1 MPSDPKADPGRIET
15 LTHVLSAKLASSLI
29 GVAAAALVALG
40 GPVPALAQDAVVAT
54 LPQDIHFEG
63 PEGKVGLAT
72 LYGDP
77 KKAGVFAERVK
88 IPAGYKIMPHW
99 HGETRMAVVV
109 SGTLYY
115 ANGDQWDESK
125 FKAYPPGSFLI
136 EPAKISHYAMA
147 KDGEVILHATAT
159 GPASTVRIE
168 QEKK

>member
-1 MPSDPKADPGRIET
+1 MP
-15 LTHVLSAKLASSLI
+15 HASSTTLATSLI
-29 GVAAAALVALG
+29 VLAAAAFAALG
-40 GPVPALAQDAVVAT
+40 GSTPALAQDAVVAT

-63 PEGKVGLAT
+63 PSGKVQLAT

-77 KKAGVFAERVK
+77 KKAGVFSERVR
-88 IPAGYKIMPHW
+88 IPAGYKILPHW

-147 KDGEVILHATAT
+147 KDGEVILHATGT
-159 GPASTVRIE
+159 GPSSTVRIE
-168 QEKK
+168 PEKK